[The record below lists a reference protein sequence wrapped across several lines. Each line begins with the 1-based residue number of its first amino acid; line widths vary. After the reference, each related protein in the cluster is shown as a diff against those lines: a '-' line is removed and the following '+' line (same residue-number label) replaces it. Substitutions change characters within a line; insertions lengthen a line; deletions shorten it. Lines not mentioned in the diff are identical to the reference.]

1 MGYGYHSA
9 ACMRLHAKCSMA
21 YSSCCD
27 GRGAAMQSTAA
38 AAEQPEAAIDPLPEG
53 CPPRLPPA
61 SPSPS
66 SSLPPLFSSIDDD
79 AFHRFVHSFNDDVG
93 VDENT
98 VLVIDAGNL
107 QWAAGRAGDD
117 SPCLFAPGTQG
128 ELASL
133 RDMAVELQ
141 RLQNSSDDDAAASS
155 SSRHSRAQLL
165 LEHRDRCCAS
175 MLELIS
181 NASRWN
187 GGWDKPWLLA
197 LVTVPMLQ
205 GAGSPRARWLCTEL
219 FDRLPSLRGVMI
231 QHQEVRLRAPPISCW
246 APPTTWL

>member
-1 MGYGYHSA
+1 MQSA
-9 ACMRLHAKCSMA
+9 AA
-21 YSSCCD
+21 D
-27 GRGAAMQSTAA
+27 
-38 AAEQPEAAIDPLPEG
+38 QPEAAIDPLPEA
-53 CPPRLPPA
+53 CPPGLSPV

-79 AFHRFVHSFNDDVG
+79 TFHRFVHSFNDDVG

-117 SPCLFAPGTQG
+117 SPCLFAPDTQE
-128 ELASL
+128 ELTSL

-141 RLQNSSDDDAAASS
+141 RLQNSSDDGDGDDASS
-155 SSRHSRAQLL
+155 SSHHSRAQLL

-181 NASRWN
+181 NASRWARAHTQHQHMDP
-187 GGWDKPWLLA
+187 GWDKPWLLA

-205 GAGSPRARWLCTEL
+205 GAGSPRARWLCTQL

-231 QHQEVRLRAPPISCW
+231 QHQEVRLRAPLISCW